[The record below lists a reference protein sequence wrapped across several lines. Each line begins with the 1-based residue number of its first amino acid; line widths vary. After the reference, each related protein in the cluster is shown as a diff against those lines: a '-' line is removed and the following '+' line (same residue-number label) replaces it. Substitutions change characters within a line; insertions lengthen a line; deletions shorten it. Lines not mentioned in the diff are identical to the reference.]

1 MNLPNRITLTR
12 ICLIPVFAAVFYI
25 EAIPY
30 NFLISAVL
38 FLFAASTDF
47 LDGYIARKRGLVTN
61 LGKFLDP
68 IADKVLISTAM
79 ILLLTRPLCFQA
91 VGGWG
96 IIAAGG
102 MVALILARELIVS
115 GFRMIAAGQNVVL
128 AADNLGKLKTVAQDF
143 AMSVLIMV
151 MPFLDTKTGEVF
163 NYIGLAAFALSAVLT
178 VWSGINYIVKN
189 REVLKD

>member
-38 FLFAASTDF
+38 FLLAASTDF

-143 AMSVLIMV
+143 ALSVLIMV

>member
-38 FLFAASTDF
+38 FLLAASTYF

>member
-38 FLFAASTDF
+38 FLLAASTDF

-61 LGKFLDP
+61 LGTFLDP

>member
-38 FLFAASTDF
+38 FLLAASTDF

-163 NYIGLAAFALSAVLT
+163 NYIGLAAFALGGVLT

>member
-38 FLFAASTDF
+38 FLLAASTDF

-102 MVALILARELIVS
+102 MVALIDRKS
-115 GFRMIAAGQNVVL
+115 VV
-128 AADNLGKLKTVAQDF
+128 
-143 AMSVLIMV
+143 
-151 MPFLDTKTGEVF
+151 
-163 NYIGLAAFALSAVLT
+163 
-178 VWSGINYIVKN
+178 
-189 REVLKD
+189 

>member
-115 GFRMIAAGQNVVL
+115 GFRIIAAGQNVVL